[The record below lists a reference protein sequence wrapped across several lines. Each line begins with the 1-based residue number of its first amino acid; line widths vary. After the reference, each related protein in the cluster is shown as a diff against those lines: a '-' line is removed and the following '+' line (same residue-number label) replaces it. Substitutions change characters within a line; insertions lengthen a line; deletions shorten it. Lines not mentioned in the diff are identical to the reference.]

1 MHDAPT
7 SLHVTALDRMGGR
20 YSLVSCAAVFSAPL
34 PGCLSALH
42 SATTAT
48 TSIPLLPPPPPVRFS
63 DAQDTEL
70 TGCDGA
76 ALLRRD
82 LWRRRRERV
91 QLAPRSHPIARG
103 ARRAGAVGAGEV
115 VPERRGEGR
124 LRQCEARVAGG
135 RDLFQDQRELRGSA
149 GAHRTAH
156 RHRERE
162 PGDGGAPAGARGA
175 CGGLAAPRH
184 PQGGGRSCGAAAQ
197 PQETQRRETGQELNF
212 I

>member
-1 MHDAPT
+1 MRQQVSTLRNCIKPNGWMLFICLVRCCIFICAP
-7 SLHVTALDRMGGR
+7 
-20 YSLVSCAAVFSAPL
+20 P
-34 PGCLSALH
+34 PPP
-42 SATTAT
+42 
-48 TSIPLLPPPPPVRFS
+48 PLLFFIFLFSTSPPPPPVRFS

-82 LWRRRRERV
+82 LRRRRRERERG
-91 QLAPRSHPIARG
+91 QLAPGSHPFARG
-103 ARRAGAVGAGEV
+103 ARRAGAVGAGEG

-124 LRQCEARVAGG
+124 LRKRKARAAGG

-149 GAHRTAH
+149 GAHCAAH

-175 CGGLAAPRH
+175 RGGRAAPRH
-184 PQGGGRSCGAAAQ
+184 PQGGSGSCGATA
-197 PQETQRRETGQELNF
+197 
-212 I
+212 